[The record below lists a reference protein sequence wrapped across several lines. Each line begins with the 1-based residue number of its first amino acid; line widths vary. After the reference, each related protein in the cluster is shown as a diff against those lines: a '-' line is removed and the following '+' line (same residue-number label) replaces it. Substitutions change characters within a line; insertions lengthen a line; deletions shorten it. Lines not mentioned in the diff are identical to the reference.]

1 MTINTI
7 GKGVE
12 NVPEVTDAKNLS
24 MCKRLGFT
32 QNVIGMN
39 FSGKMVLIK

>member
-24 MCKRLGFT
+24 MCKRLDLL
-32 QNVIGMN
+32 
-39 FSGKMVLIK
+39 KMLSV